1 MQPNPA
7 DPARLVVRRRPGDLD
22 TPVSTLLKL
31 GPDVA
36 GHFLFESIHGGE
48 RLGRYSFI
56 GLDPDL
62 WWRVRDG
69 VAETARDSGFTDI
82 VARDDKPLD
91 SLKRFAD
98 AARAVADEDLPPM
111 ASGAFGY
118 VGYDMIQHYEPI
130 TLTAPKTLDV
140 PDAIMVRPR
149 LVIIFDHLY
158 QEMVLVARQEAGEA
172 ERVAIDRL
180 DELER
185 RLETPPPLALPGRD
199 AVSLAFESNTTK
211 ARYFD
216 MVERAKAYTEA
227 GDIFQ
232 VVPSQ
237 RFTAQLPHRSISLYR
252 ALRRLNPSAFMF
264 HMALGAVSLVG
275 SSPEILVR
283 LRQGRVAIRPIAGTR
298 PRTGDPVKDKAAEE
312 SLLADEKE
320 LSEHLMLL
328 DLGRND
334 VGRIAAY
341 GSVEVTEEFIVERY
355 SHVMHIVSHVE
366 GNLRDGMHAVDAL
379 MAGFPAGTVSGAP
392 KIRAMQ
398 IIDELEASRR
408 GIYGGAVGYFGWN
421 GDMDTCIAL
430 RTAVLEG
437 GRIHVQAGGGVVNE
451 SDPQYEYDETLH
463 KANALIRAAERAA
476 EFEPPQ

>member
-1 MQPNPA
+1 MGSSAQA
-7 DPARLVVRRRPGDLD
+7 RARLIVRRRPGDLD
-22 TPVSTLLKL
+22 TPVSTLMKL
-31 GPDVA
+31 GADTP

-62 WWRVRDG
+62 WWRVVDG
-69 VAETARDSGFTDI
+69 VAETATDHAFSEILSRDTD
-82 VARDDKPLD
+82 PLE
-91 SLKRFAD
+91 SLKTFAD
-98 AARAVADEDLPPM
+98 GARAEADEELPPM
-111 ASGAFGY
+111 ASGAFGTI
-118 VGYDMIQHYEPI
+118 GYDMIQYYEPI
-130 TLTAPKTLDV
+130 KFTSPRTLIV
-140 PDAIMVRPR
+140 PDAIMLRPR

-158 QEMVLVARQEAGEA
+158 QEMILVARQEAGVDA
-172 ERVAIDRL
+172 SVVAARL
-180 DELER
+180 DDLER
-185 RLETPPPLALPGRD
+185 RLQTPPPLALPGRD
-199 AVSLAFESNTTK
+199 RQPVPFESNTSR
-211 ARYFD
+211 ARYFE
-216 MVERAKAYTEA
+216 MVEQAKAYTEA

-237 RFTAQLPHRSISLYR
+237 RFTADFPYRSISLYR

-264 HMALGAVSLVG
+264 HMALGSLSLVG

-283 LRQGRVAIRPIAGTR
+283 LRQSRVAIRPIAGTR
-298 PRTGDPVKDKAAEE
+298 PRTGDPVIDKAAEE

-392 KIRAMQ
+392 KIRAME
-398 IIDELEASRR
+398 IIDELETARR

-437 GRIHVQAGGGVVNE
+437 GRMHVQAGGGVVHE

-476 EFEPPQ
+476 EFETPQ